1 MSSRVMIHLLQNN
14 KTMTT
19 RILTRQIQTTTT
31 KRPPSSSY
39 QQQNRHFSNFSFID
53 ESSTKKQKTASNKT
67 ALILGSSGILGKTI
81 VQHLSHDLQMTI
93 IGADVIDPVKKKDID
108 ALDAFIPLQHTSNA
122 TELTKSLSLG
132 MRNINDGKE
141 KVVMVDAIICAS
153 GGWEGDPTS
162 SYLPGR
168 LLEEDGITPEMA
180 AEEWGKVLDKMLQM
194 NLHPVLAAGN
204 VASTHMANQGLF
216 VAFGATAALM
226 PTPGMAAYG
235 AAKAATHQYIQTLG
249 AMTGLGIGHN
259 KIRKDAK
266 KFRRGKPY
274 LDDMTAVAILPTM
287 LDTPTN
293 RKFATRKDDFNAWTK
308 PIDIAEEIGKWVV
321 EPYLRPSSGSLIKV
335 YPPRFQPGDDDSDGE
350 WSKSTFGQVR

>member
-1 MSSRVMIHLLQNN
+1 
-14 KTMTT
+14 
-19 RILTRQIQTTTT
+19 
-31 KRPPSSSY
+31 
-39 QQQNRHFSNFSFID
+39 
-53 ESSTKKQKTASNKT
+53 
-67 ALILGSSGILGKTI
+67 
-81 VQHLSHDLQMTI
+81 
-93 IGADVIDPVKKKDID
+93 
-108 ALDAFIPLQHTSNA
+108 
-122 TELTKSLSLG
+122 
-132 MRNINDGKE
+132 
-141 KVVMVDAIICAS
+141 
-153 GGWEGDPTS
+153 
-162 SYLPGR
+162 
-168 LLEEDGITPEMA
+168 
-180 AEEWGKVLDKMLQM
+180 
-194 NLHPVLAAGN
+194 
-204 VASTHMANQGLF
+204 
-216 VAFGATAALM
+216 M